1 MLASP
6 QHSCRRG
13 RLQSCGSRSPGP
25 RAKAAIAH
33 STPGQRS
40 SLRVFGSLDH
50 ARGRLLTRK
59 RPSGSPSEPW
69 AARQANQRMCRH
81 RQRRPPTRIKP
92 SRPRR
97 PKPRPRTSS
106 RWSSRTQ
113 HPRRP
118 RRLRASRARWELP
131 RIQRHPRRPRNLRA
145 HAGGPSASPPRE
157 GTSSRTGKRRR
168 RRPRRSRRARTRRA
182 RRPPGACR
190 RRRSAWTM
198 T

>member
-1 MLASP
+1 M
-6 QHSCRRG
+6 
-13 RLQSCGSRSPGP
+13 QSCGVFWSWP
-25 RAKAAIAH
+25 RAPRKAAIAH

-59 RPSGSPSEPW
+59 RPSGSPSDQW
-69 AARQANQRMCRH
+69 AARQASQRMCSR
-81 RQRRPPTRIKP
+81 RQRRPPTRIQP
-92 SRPRR
+92 SRPQR

-106 RWSSRTQ
+106 RTSSRTQ

-118 RRLRASRARWELP
+118 RRLWASRARWELP

-145 HAGGPSASPPRE
+145 HAGGPSARPPRE

-168 RRPRRSRRARTRRA
+168 RRPRRFRRARTRRA
-182 RRPPGACR
+182 RRPPGACK